1 MGAACSC
8 RRRRV
13 RDVDDVRKVEERTV
27 ETIERKAGSMTLARV
42 NQYRMEQVL
51 GKGSFGAVYRASD
64 MARGDAVAVKVMD
77 KAELRKKMKQVGNK
91 PQQLMPQGTIVSNSI
106 LKEIA
111 VMKRVRHAHCACLFE
126 VIDDPLGDR
135 IFLVMELLLGGQVM
149 DEPNLP
155 TNQSFLEEWM
165 ARSVFRNLLD
175 GLHYLH
181 CNGILHRDIKPENI
195 VYSERPSFGRGHW
208 TENFD
213 QVGNAFGSVVGSV
226 AGVFHRGTSVGK
238 GLMNVTGDV
247 LEGVASTVAHGA
259 KDAWR
264 VSSKALHHS
273 LSSGTLGD
281 RDTLGDPLSSDSP
294 SPTPAT
300 PRSFLTA
307 RSFKSSFRGG
317 AMSGAVAPRAGVA
330 AATVVASINGLS
342 TAVAHATARLAHA
355 SSEALHDAVDEVS
368 REVSFAGEVAGDLV
382 DGVVGKGL
390 THVHWAPPAKLLDF
404 GISQVCVRACVDG
417 FAEGKEGRKEK
428 TTRFRSKRRV
438 LRSSTSYFNDTLE
451 KATGTPPYFA
461 PEMLVGKPFRGRP
474 ADVWAAGVTLAMIT
488 GGRMPYWADNVPEI
502 WRQIERDEPV
512 LADHLSPPLRELLL
526 QMLRKDPA
534 ERPTLAVLQEHPWVT
549 DNGALP
555 VSKTPATFTVDEAD
569 VATAVQRV
577 FVGLTLFKCASK
589 WKRLPARKRAA
600 REAAKRHGFVS
611 HAEWAPDK
619 PFICHDPP
627 SPVAEA
633 LSRSSVQKKRGDPP
647 ILQKV

>member
-1 MGAACSC
+1 MGAGCSC
-8 RRRRV
+8 RRER
-13 RDVDDVRKVEERTV
+13 RDVDNVRRVEERTV

-64 MARGDAVAVKVMD
+64 MARRDAVAVKVMD
-77 KAELRKKMKQVGNK
+77 KAELRKKMKQLGNK
-91 PQQLMPQGTIVSNSI
+91 PQELMPQGTIVSNSI

-155 TNQSFLEEWM
+155 ANQTFLEEWM

-175 GLHYLH
+175 GLQYLH

-208 TENFD
+208 MENFD
-213 QVGNAFGSVVGSV
+213 QVGSAVAGSV
-226 AGVFHRGTSVGK
+226 AGVLHVGTS
-238 GLMNVTGDV
+238 
-247 LEGVASTVAHGA
+247 
-259 KDAWR
+259 
-264 VSSKALHHS
+264 
-273 LSSGTLGD
+273 
-281 RDTLGDPLSSDSP
+281 
-294 SPTPAT
+294 
-300 PRSFLTA
+300 
-307 RSFKSSFRGG
+307 
-317 AMSGAVAPRAGVA
+317 
-330 AATVVASINGLS
+330 
-342 TAVAHATARLAHA
+342 
-355 SSEALHDAVDEVS
+355 
-368 REVSFAGEVAGDLV
+368 
-382 DGVVGKGL
+382 
-390 THVHWAPPAKLLDF
+390 
-404 GISQVCVRACVDG
+404 VCVRACVDS
-417 FAEGKEGRKEK
+417 FASAKEK

-512 LADHLSPPLRELLL
+512 LAEHLSPPLRELLL
-526 QMLRKDPA
+526 LMLRKDPA
-534 ERPTLAVLQEHPWVT
+534 ERPTLAALQEHPWVT

-555 VSKTPATFTVDEAD
+555 VSEPPATFTVDEAD
-569 VATAVQRV
+569 VATAVQRA

-611 HAEWAPDK
+611 HADWAPDK

-627 SPVAEA
+627 SAAAEA

-647 ILQKV
+647 NLQKV

>member
-1 MGAACSC
+1 
-8 RRRRV
+8 
-13 RDVDDVRKVEERTV
+13 
-27 ETIERKAGSMTLARV
+27 
-42 NQYRMEQVL
+42 
-51 GKGSFGAVYRASD
+51 
-64 MARGDAVAVKVMD
+64 
-77 KAELRKKMKQVGNK
+77 
-91 PQQLMPQGTIVSNSI
+91 
-106 LKEIA
+106 
-111 VMKRVRHAHCACLFE
+111 
-126 VIDDPLGDR
+126 
-135 IFLVMELLLGGQVM
+135 M

-155 TNQSFLEEWM
+155 ANQTFLEEWM

-175 GLHYLH
+175 GLQYLH

-213 QVGNAFGSVVGSV
+213 QVGSAVAGSV
-226 AGVFHRGTSVGK
+226 AGVLHVGTSVSK
-238 GLMNVTGDV
+238 GLIHVTGDV

-273 LSSGTLGD
+273 LSSSSLGD
-281 RDTLGDPLSSDSP
+281 RYSLGDPLSSDSP
-294 SPTPAT
+294 SPMPAT
-300 PRSFLTA
+300 PRSSMT
-307 RSFKSSFRGG
+307 RSFRGG

-342 TAVAHATARLAHA
+342 TAVAHATVRFVNAA
-355 SSEALHDAVDEVS
+355 SGAIHDAVDEVH
-368 REVSFAGEVAGDLV
+368 REVSLAGEVAGDLV

-390 THVHWAPPAKLLDF
+390 THTHWAPPAKLLDF

-417 FAEGKEGRKEK
+417 FAEAKEK

-488 GGRMPYWADNVPEI
+488 GGRMPYWAENVPEI

-512 LADHLSPPLRELLL
+512 LAEHLSPPLRELLL
-526 QMLRKDPA
+526 LMLRKDPA
-534 ERPTLAVLQEHPWVT
+534 ERPTLAALQEHPWVT

-555 VSKTPATFTVDEAD
+555 VSEPPATFTVDEAD
-569 VATAVQRV
+569 VATAVQRA

-611 HAEWAPDK
+611 HADWAPDK

-627 SPVAEA
+627 SAAAEA

-647 ILQKV
+647 NLQKV

>member
-8 RRRRV
+8 RRER
-13 RDVDDVRKVEERTV
+13 RDVDNVRKVEERTV

-64 MARGDAVAVKVMD
+64 MARRDAVAVKVMD
-77 KAELRKKMKQVGNK
+77 KAELRKKMKQLGNK
-91 PQQLMPQGTIVSNSI
+91 PQELMPQGTIVSNSI

-155 TNQSFLEEWM
+155 ANQTFLEEWM

-175 GLHYLH
+175 GLQYLH

-213 QVGNAFGSVVGSV
+213 QVGSAVAGSV
-226 AGVFHRGTSVGK
+226 AGVLHVGTSVSK
-238 GLMNVTGDV
+238 GLIHVTGDV

-273 LSSGTLGD
+273 LSSSTLGD
-281 RDTLGDPLSSDSP
+281 RYTLGDPLSSDSP
-294 SPTPAT
+294 SPMPAT
-300 PRSFLTA
+300 PRSSMT
-307 RSFKSSFRGG
+307 RSFRGG

-342 TAVAHATARLAHA
+342 TAVAHATVRFVNAA
-355 SSEALHDAVDEVS
+355 SGAIHDAVDEVH
-368 REVSFAGEVAGDLV
+368 REVSLAGEVAGDLV

-390 THVHWAPPAKLLDF
+390 THTHWAPPAKLLDF

-417 FAEGKEGRKEK
+417 FAEAKEGRKEK

-512 LADHLSPPLRELLL
+512 LAEHLSPPLRELLL
-526 QMLRKDPA
+526 LMLRKDPA
-534 ERPTLAVLQEHPWVT
+534 ERPTLAALQEHPWVT

-555 VSKTPATFTVDEAD
+555 VTEPPATFTVDEAD

-611 HAEWAPDK
+611 HADWAPDK

-627 SPVAEA
+627 SAAAEA

-647 ILQKV
+647 NLQKV